1 MNDIVP
7 HWPNE
12 LVVHDYHH
20 IAREIWYNN
29 DDSPLEFKTCDASGE
44 DGSCSISEPG
54 LGFADHGRY
63 FGMDV
68 SCSNPDSKHVN
79 LMK

>member
-1 MNDIVP
+1 MHELLEGKSFRVVHRNDVVP

-20 IAREIWYNN
+20 IAREVWYSN
-29 DDSPLEFKTCDASGE
+29 DGSPLEYVVCDESGE

-54 LGFADHGRY
+54 IRF
-63 FGMDV
+63 
-68 SCSNPDSKHVN
+68 
-79 LMK
+79 